1 MEVTM
6 PTRRE
11 AASVRVHIYDE
22 CDVDC
27 EVVNVSIEAGDQVEW
42 HSTGDGFLVKFEEGS
57 SPFTKCE
64 FEVPAGSCVGSGPV
78 KPGTPHAAFHYTI
91 QSRVNLAMSADPD
104 VNVRR

>member
-1 MEVTM
+1 M
-6 PTRRE
+6 PTRKE
-11 AASVRVHIYDE
+11 PASVRVHIYEE

-27 EVVNVSIEAGDQVEW
+27 EVVNLSKYAGDQVEW

-64 FEVPAGSCVGSGPV
+64 FEVPPEGCVGSGPV
-78 KPGTPHAAFHYTI
+78 KADTPYAVYHYTI

-104 VNVRR
+104 VNVKH

>member
-11 AASVRVHIYDE
+11 PASVRVNIYQE

-27 EVVNVSIEAGDQVEW
+27 EVVNVSKDAGDEVEW

-57 SPFTKCE
+57 SPFELCQY
-64 FEVPAGSCVGSGPV
+64 EVPAGGCVSSGPV
-78 KPGTPHAAFHYTI
+78 KRDTPYATFHYTI

-104 VNVRR
+104 VNVKR